1 MGKRGV
7 SALLRS
13 QKREPFCLSW
23 RRIVGRLPLDSPP
36 NRSNPEVEMQSF
48 CSQQRPLLSLLVLAA
63 ILACGAARATPGE
76 AASATPWTA
85 SINSKVR
92 LVAGRAG
99 EEAGLAR
106 FSGVQLR
113 MDPGWKTYWR
123 NPGDSGMPPEFDW
136 TGSKN
141 LKSAEVLY
149 PAPRRFDDAGGVAVG
164 YGDDVLFPVK
174 LTPERESEPIEL
186 KVVFSYGLCKDL
198 CIPNEVKLSLNL
210 PADGEKGE
218 ALLLETAL
226 AQVPKP
232 AEAGLLPEVTGVE
245 ATLDGD
251 APKLVVD
258 AVFPRGAT
266 GIDLF
271 IDGGDAYVP
280 VPKPLGAARNG
291 KQRFAVAFVSAEE
304 AAAIKG
310 KTLRLTL
317 VSDQGSTETMWKAE

>member
-1 MGKRGV
+1 MR
-7 SALLRS
+7 SLLL
-13 QKREPFCLSW
+13 P
-23 RRIVGRLPLDSPP
+23 RRLFV
-36 NRSNPEVEMQSF
+36 
-48 CSQQRPLLSLLVLAA
+48 PLLTVAA
-63 ILACGAARATPGE
+63 ILALDAAALGGAP
-76 AASATPWTA
+76 SSSPWTA
-85 SINSKVR
+85 STNSKVR
-92 LVAGRAG
+92 LVAGRPG
-99 EEAGLAR
+99 EEAGR
-106 FSGVQLR
+106 SRVSGIQLR

-164 YGDDVLFPVK
+164 YGEDVLFPVK

-186 KVVFSYGLCKDL
+186 KVAFSYGLCKDL
-198 CIPNEVKLSLNL
+198 CIPNEVNLSLNL
-210 PADGEKGE
+210 PAGGEKGE
-218 ALLLETAL
+218 ALLLKTAL

-232 AEAGLLPEVTGVE
+232 AKAGLLPEVTGIE
-245 ATLDGD
+245 ADLDGD
-251 APKLVVD
+251 APKLLVD
-258 AVFPRGAT
+258 AVFPRDAT

-271 IDGGDAYVP
+271 IDGGEAYVP
-280 VPKPLGAARNG
+280 VPKPLGEALDG
-291 KQRFAVAFVSAEE
+291 KQRFAVAFVSAKE

>member
-1 MGKRGV
+1 
-7 SALLRS
+7 LN
-13 QKREPFCLSW
+13 W
-23 RRIVGRLPLDSPP
+23 
-36 NRSNPEVEMQSF
+36 EVEMKST
-48 CSQQRPLLSLLVLAA
+48 CSQQARLLSFLAVA
-63 ILACGAARATPGE
+63 AVLACGAADAAPGQ

-85 SINSKVR
+85 STNSRVR
-92 LVAGRAG
+92 LVAGRVG

-106 FSGVQLR
+106 VSGVQLR

-123 NPGDSGMPPEFDW
+123 NPGDSGVPPEFDW

-149 PAPRRFDDAGGVAVG
+149 PAPRRFDDAGGMAVG

-174 LTPERESEPIEL
+174 LTPEREGEPIEL
-186 KVVFSYGLCKDL
+186 KVAFTYGLCKDL
-198 CIPNEVKLSLNL
+198 CIPNEVNLTLDL

-218 ALLLETAL
+218 ALLLEAAL

-232 AEAGLLPEVTGVE
+232 ARAGLLPEVAGVE
-245 ATLDGD
+245 AKLDGD
-251 APKLVVD
+251 APQLVVD
-258 AVFPRGAT
+258 AVFPQSAT

-271 IDGGDAYVP
+271 IDGGDVYVP
-280 VPKPLGAARNG
+280 VPKPLGAAQDG

-317 VSDQGSTETMWKAE
+317 VSDQGSTETMWKAQ